1 MAGSSGMHLDPV
13 IGMSDGTA
21 ATMPALS
28 PAMLAAHAAAL
39 LLSAVVL
46 RHGERFQLR
55 IIELLAGLVRGF
67 TSPVRHQV
75 RPLGAPGVVA
85 DTSALLRTQA
95 RLTPVSRRGP
105 PWADDLTAWSI
116 APAAVGITP
125 P

>member
-1 MAGSSGMHLDPV
+1 
-13 IGMSDGTA
+13 
-21 ATMPALS
+21 MPALS
-28 PAMLAAHAAAL
+28 PAMLAAHAAAV

-46 RHGERFQLR
+46 RRGEQFQLR

-67 TSPVRHQV
+67 TTPLRHRLQ
-75 RPLGAPGVVA
+75 PLGAPRVVA

-105 PWADDLTAWSI
+105 PWAGDLAATAWSV